1 MRKLIFDRNV
11 SVVAYGIRTT
21 PLGSHGRHANNY
33 NTNITVTSINSIV
46 NDNITTIIATI
57 TTAFVEGIFWT
68 RNLLFEIVQFLSS
81 VESID
86 SSNSLAASRRRPWP
100 SRASRLPP
108 PPSRRNSLTS
118 SRRRTSS
125 DVVRTSLAS
134 LTLLTCPVESPE
146 ICSIEWMITLSIAVS
161 KAAWAIANRPP
172 VWPD

>member
-57 TTAFVEGIFWT
+57 TTAFVE
-68 RNLLFEIVQFLSS
+68 L
-81 VESID
+81 ID
-86 SSNSLAASRRRPWP
+86 SSNSLAASGRRPWP

-146 ICSIEWMITLSIAVS
+146 ICSIE
-161 KAAWAIANRPP
+161 
-172 VWPD
+172 